1 MKITSLQHKA
11 GCLLIAASALVACR
25 SNQNKAET
33 AARAFLQAYY
43 VDLDFTKA
51 LQLSSD
57 ASHPAIGE
65 KQEAAALNPYAR
77 QETPDIVFKSV
88 EIDPKDPQKASC
100 TYLADGMEKTLPLRK
115 LNKKWLVHVP
125 QGTVE
130 SEGIEIMELS
140 SGRHGGFAAAA
151 SGPVVYKKRKK
162 N

>member
-1 MKITSLQHKA
+1 MYCRLSCCGRHTCLSCLQQPSKKA
-11 GCLLIAASALVACR
+11 
-25 SNQNKAET
+25 T
-33 AARAFLQAYY
+33 ATAQAFLQAYY

-88 EIDPKDPQKASC
+88 EIDPKDSQKATC

-130 SEGIEIMELS
+130 TGGTETIKLS
-140 SGRHGGFAAAA
+140 SGKNGGFASAA
-151 SGPVVYKKRKK
+151 SGPVVYKKRQR